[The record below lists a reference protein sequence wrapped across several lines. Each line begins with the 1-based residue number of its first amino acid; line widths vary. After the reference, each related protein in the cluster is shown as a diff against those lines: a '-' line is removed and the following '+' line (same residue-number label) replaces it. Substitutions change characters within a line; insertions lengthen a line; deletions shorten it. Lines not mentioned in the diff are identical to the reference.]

1 MRYSWVY
8 SIGICDSERVLR
20 DERES
25 GDKKD
30 NRGESKVKALV
41 RLSGGSKSSCFW
53 SRTQSEIEPANLQ
66 DEELGGVLALLT
78 VKLNPPSFFSL
89 TPSPFYPCGGF

>member
-1 MRYSWVY
+1 MQREERKGRGGGVGVY

-25 GDKKD
+25 RDKKD

-41 RLSGGSKSSCFW
+41 CLSNGWKKLLF
-53 SRTQSEIEPANLQ
+53 L
-66 DEELGGVLALLT
+66 VLHS
-78 VKLNPPSFFSL
+78 VRN
-89 TPSPFYPCGGF
+89 

>member
-8 SIGICDSERVLR
+8 SIGIRDSERVLR

-30 NRGESKVKALV
+30 NRGESEVKALV
-41 RLSGGSKSSCFW
+41 RLSNGRKSSCFW
-53 SRTQSEIEPANLQ
+53 SCTQSEIEPANQQNKGGL
-66 DEELGGVLALLT
+66 EERGL
-78 VKLNPPSFFSL
+78 
-89 TPSPFYPCGGF
+89 Y

>member
-8 SIGICDSERVLR
+8 SIGLRDSERGLR

-41 RLSGGSKSSCFW
+41 RLCNGKEKLLF
-53 SRTQSEIEPANLQ
+53 L
-66 DEELGGVLALLT
+66 VLHSIR
-78 VKLNPPSFFSL
+78 N
-89 TPSPFYPCGGF
+89 

>member
-1 MRYSWVY
+1 MLAQNYSGNIWSAVILSLFTRRKDVKRGITKKDERESVRYSWVY
-8 SIGICDSERVLR
+8 SIGVCDSERVLR

-41 RLSGGSKSSCFW
+41 RLSDGRKKLLF
-53 SRTQSEIEPANLQ
+53 L
-66 DEELGGVLALLT
+66 VLHSIR
-78 VKLNPPSFFSL
+78 N
-89 TPSPFYPCGGF
+89 

>member
-8 SIGICDSERVLR
+8 SIGIRDSERALR

-30 NRGESKVKALV
+30 NRGESEVKALV
-41 RLSGGSKSSCFW
+41 RLSNGRKSSCFW
-53 SRTQSEIEPANLQ
+53 SCTQSEIEPANQ
-66 DEELGGVLALLT
+66 QYKGLGGVPALLT
-78 VKLNPPSFFSL
+78 VKQNPPSFSL
-89 TPSPFYPCGGF
+89 TSSPSYPCGSF